1 MDAGTLNLIK
11 SYKGIRNT
19 GMDMFSKMM
28 EDAMS
33 LYSGN
38 KAVTDMPYWGKMEA
52 GYNDMFSKQLKQLY
66 EQFSSRGIS
75 GGALAS
81 IMGNAG
87 DLNAKGIG
95 NLIEQAYQQAMGGGQ
110 TAWNSFLSMRNP
122 NMQAAMKPE
131 EKGGGFN
138 WQSLIPIVGSVL
150 GSLVAP
156 GVGTAV
162 GGAAGGAISGAI
174 GGYGEGT
181 PYKVW

>member
-1 MDAGTLNLIK
+1 MDSRYLYGGPIGTILGGLFGGGDKDKNSYSPSDLGFI
-11 SYKGIRNT
+11 SNYKGIRNT

-75 GGALAS
+75 GGTLAS

-87 DLNAKGIG
+87 EMNAKGIG
-95 NLIEQAYQQAMGGGQ
+95 SLIEQAYQQAMGGGQ

-122 NMQAAMKPE
+122 NMQVAMKPE
-131 EKGGGFN
+131 EKKNEFD
-138 WQSLIPIVGSVL
+138 WQKLIPIVGSVL
-150 GSLVAP
+150 GSLL
-156 GVGTAV
+156 
-162 GGAAGGAISGAI
+162 
-174 GGYGEGT
+174 
-181 PYKVW
+181 